1 MNSYYDSRIM
11 VLQEILIDLKFIEFN
26 LKDEE
31 IKILKIVENLLNDK
45 IDEIIEEMAIYPVN

>member
-45 IDEIIEEMAIYPVN
+45 IDEIIEEMTIYPVN

>member
-31 IKILKIVENLLNDK
+31 IQILKIVENLLNDK
-45 IDEIIEEMAIYPVN
+45 IDEIIEEMTIYPVN